1 MASGQPNKL
10 VRIEILAGFFLLL
23 IACGLAMLATANS
36 ARAFDLA
43 NQSLVARHAIDR
55 LFGEIKDAE
64 TGQRGYLLTGKS
76 DYLLPYHDALRELQ
90 QTQAQLHT
98 LIAGTVAQRRTMSQ
112 LDALIDKKM
121 VELEHTIQLYDTTG
135 PASALAVV
143 NDDQGLGLMKEIRT
157 LVRQLDTAESDQ
169 EQARLHQYRLQQQ
182 VLLWAIMASTLV
194 AFILAVLVVRQEE
207 RQRNELA
214 LKNAVLK
221 EQMHQQLATEA
232 QLRHVQKI
240 DTLGQLTGGI
250 AHDFNNMLA
259 VVVGNLEI
267 AQLRLERGASDA
279 GKFIH
284 NALLGAGKASD
295 LTKRLLA
302 FSRRQA
308 LRPTAVDVN
317 ACVHEMSAI
326 LTRTL
331 GENIAITLQLAEQPW
346 PAYVDRPQLESAIL
360 NLAVNSRDA
369 MDGQG
374 QLSIA
379 TANMSVDEQYA
390 NQHAGAAPGEYVM
403 VSVSDSGHGMTPE
416 VMQRVF
422 EPFFTTK
429 AAGRGTGLGLSQIH
443 GFVLQSNGH
452 IDIESTP
459 GVGTTIKLYLPRAP
473 LSNAQAND
481 NRQTLVSALPH
492 VVLVVE
498 DDPDVRA
505 LAKGAL
511 EELGYTALVADGAE
525 AAESV
530 LRQHPEVSILL
541 TDVVMPG
548 PSGVSLAK
556 AMTKRY
562 PELRVLLMSGY
573 PRDIIDHAQ
582 PRNDG
587 ARLLAKPFTIRELA
601 EALRGALNDD

>member
-23 IACGLAMLATANS
+23 IACGLAILATANS

-43 NQSLVARHAIDR
+43 NQSLIARHAIDR

-90 QTQAQLHT
+90 QTQTQLHA
-98 LIAGTVAQRRTMSQ
+98 LIACTVAQRRMMSQ

-121 VELEHTIQLYDTTG
+121 VELEHTIQLYDTAG

-143 NDDQGLGLMKEIRT
+143 NDDQGLGLMKQIRN
-157 LVRQLDTAESDQ
+157 LVRQLDTTESDQ

-267 AQLRLERGASDA
+267 AQLRLERGAGDA
-279 GKFIH
+279 GKFIR

-308 LRPTAVDVN
+308 LHPSAVDVN

-331 GENIAITLQLAEQPW
+331 GENIAIKLQLAEHPW

-374 QLSIA
+374 QLTIA
-379 TANMSVDEQYA
+379 TANMSADEQYA

-403 VSVSDSGHGMTPE
+403 VSVSDTGHGMTPE

-429 AAGRGTGLGLSQIH
+429 AVGRGTGLGLSQIH

-452 IDIESTP
+452 IDIESSP
-459 GVGTTIKLYLPRAP
+459 GGGTTIKLYLPRAP
-473 LSNAQAND
+473 LSNAQADD
-481 NRQTLVSALPH
+481 NRQTLVAALPH

-511 EELGYTALVADGAE
+511 EELGYTALVADSAE
-525 AAESV
+525 AAESI

-573 PRDIIDHAQ
+573 PRDIIDTQ
-582 PRNDG
+582 PRDDG
-587 ARLLAKPFTIRELA
+587 TRLLAKPFTIRELA
-601 EALRGALNDD
+601 EALRGTLNDD